1 MNTETAWES
10 AQNQINNLN
19 TSRNKLMKDFPKFP
33 CFRKCSMTK
42 NKSPE
47 MPEINKK
54 LFNNKYNPLLTITVT
69 RKLLMN
75 YQFDI

>member
-1 MNTETAWES
+1 
-10 AQNQINNLN
+10 
-19 TSRNKLMKDFPKFP
+19 
-33 CFRKCSMTK
+33 MTK